1 MTRYI
6 LKNGER
12 VAFTAEEEAARDAEE
27 AEQATRATEAAKVF
41 YQKQR
46 TGEADTT
53 KNIYPQI
60 GDQLDLLFHA
70 IEADTDLKTKFADF
84 YDVIKAV
91 KDAYPKP

>member
-1 MTRYI
+1 MTRYY

-46 TGEADTT
+46 TGEAGTT
-53 KNIYPQI
+53 KNIYPKI
-60 GDQLDLLFHA
+60 TEQLDLLFHA

-84 YDVIKAV
+84 YSVIKAV
-91 KDAYPKP
+91 KDSYPKP